1 MIILYPSVCYLLPFA
16 IPSFIFPFSVFGSG
30 GWQMYV
36 RLYKSNCNLGA
47 KETFL
52 DAVAY
57 PSLISSHPSP
67 LPRILTNSHIMYV
80 PHTCSIAR
88 VARFFLQIFFFGLSS
103 LRNWKMLR
111 STHAFFLFLRNIYYN
126 K

>member
-1 MIILYPSVCYLLPFA
+1 MIILYPSVCYPLPFA

-47 KETFL
+47 KKTFL

-67 LPRILTNSHIMYV
+67 LPRILTNSHIMHV

-88 VARFFLQIFFFGLSS
+88 VARFFLQIFFWLILFKKLENAQKHTCFLSI
-103 LRNWKMLR
+103 LKEYL
-111 STHAFFLFLRNIYYN
+111 LQ
-126 K
+126 